1 MTWYIQSAE
10 KKYNQ
15 EYPARLSSEGVIKT
29 LTDKQKL
36 KEFITNKPALQETLK
51 GLLQAEKVTTRNK
64 KMIKET
70 NLNGRD
76 KHMEKIVDQPLT
88 TLVER
93 QK

>member
-1 MTWYIQSAE
+1 M
-10 KKYNQ
+10 
-15 EYPARLSSEGVIKT
+15 
-29 LTDKQKL
+29 TDKQKL

-51 GLLQAEKVTTRNK
+51 GLLPAEKVTTRNK

-76 KHMEKIVDQPLT
+76 KHIEKIVDQPLT

>member
-1 MTWYIQSAE
+1 M
-10 KKYNQ
+10 
-15 EYPARLSSEGVIKT
+15 IKSF
-29 LTDKQKL
+29 TDNQKL

-70 NLNGRD
+70 NLNDRD
-76 KHMEKIVDQPLT
+76 KHTEKIVDQPLT

>member
-1 MTWYIQSAE
+1 M
-10 KKYNQ
+10 
-15 EYPARLSSEGVIKT
+15 IKS

-51 GLLQAEKVTTRNK
+51 GLLPAEKVTTRNK

-76 KHMEKIVDQPLT
+76 KHIEKIVDQPLI

>member
-1 MTWYIQSAE
+1 M
-10 KKYNQ
+10 
-15 EYPARLSSEGVIKT
+15 IKS

-51 GLLQAEKVTTRNK
+51 GLLPAEKVTTRNK

-76 KHMEKIVDQPLT
+76 KHIEKIVDQPT
-88 TLVER
+88 TYYISREAKVKKVED
-93 QK
+93 KGCKIYYLPK

>member
-1 MTWYIQSAE
+1 M
-10 KKYNQ
+10 
-15 EYPARLSSEGVIKT
+15 
-29 LTDKQKL
+29 TDKQKL

-51 GLLQAEKVTTRNK
+51 GLLPAEKVTTRNK

-76 KHMEKIVDQPLT
+76 KHIEKIVDQPLI

>member
-1 MTWYIQSAE
+1 VLK

>member
-1 MTWYIQSAE
+1 M
-10 KKYNQ
+10 
-15 EYPARLSSEGVIKT
+15 IKS

-51 GLLQAEKVTTRNK
+51 GLLPAEKVTTRNK

-76 KHMEKIVDQPLT
+76 KHIEKIVDQPLT

>member
-1 MTWYIQSAE
+1 M
-10 KKYNQ
+10 
-15 EYPARLSSEGVIKT
+15 
-29 LTDKQKL
+29 TDKQKL